1 MSLVTFF
8 QGEEEPFY
16 SIKYQ
21 IKEGDCPVQ
30 SGKSWQD
37 CDYKEAEQAVSGML
51 QSLQVSLSAL
61 PDYFT
66 SAGDDKYCEPVCV
79 GCT

>member
-1 MSLVTFF
+1 MDEACVSFVAFF
-8 QGEEEPFY
+8 QDDEETFY

-51 QSLQVSLSAL
+51 QSCLL
-61 PDYFT
+61 YT
-66 SAGDDKYCEPVCV
+66 SDAADEVCRV
-79 GCT
+79 